1 MDFVILKV
9 GKKTNINL
17 VFCVACLMPE
27 RERERERD
35 ATLILSHPGPTSLG
49 ERASNDREEAD

>member
-17 VFCVACLMPE
+17 VFCVSCLMPE
-27 RERERERD
+27 REREKD
-35 ATLILSHPGPTSLG
+35 ATLILSHPHILG
-49 ERASNDREEAD
+49 GASV